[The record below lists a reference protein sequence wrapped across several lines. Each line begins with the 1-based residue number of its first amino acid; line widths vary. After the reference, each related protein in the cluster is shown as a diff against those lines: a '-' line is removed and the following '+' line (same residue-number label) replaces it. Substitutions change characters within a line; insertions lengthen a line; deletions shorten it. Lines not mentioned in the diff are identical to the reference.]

1 MTSLTMNT
9 SMESPSILYPCK
21 SIYRLLLYYNHAI
34 RVIQTLILHC
44 LKCIIKLTWYQS
56 HTSCHNCSIRW
67 LCTDEAAIK
76 LPLPGPLNDVIKSH
90 ISAFSPP
97 LSVLILGGVPISK
110 IACSNRSRS
119 LLFIID
125 GTMQVHYI
133 SRKAINISMSDKF
146 PTY

>member
-1 MTSLTMNT
+1 MTSLTENT

-21 SIYRLLLYYNHAI
+21 SIYHLLLYCNHAI
-34 RVIQTLILHC
+34 QVIQTLIVHC
-44 LKCIIKLTWYQS
+44 LKCIIKLTLYQS
-56 HTSCHNCSIRW
+56 HTSCYNRSICW

-90 ISAFSPP
+90 ISTFSPP

-110 IACSNRSRS
+110 IACSNRSRN
-119 LLFIID
+119 LFID

-133 SRKAINISMSDKF
+133 LRKAINFSMSDKS